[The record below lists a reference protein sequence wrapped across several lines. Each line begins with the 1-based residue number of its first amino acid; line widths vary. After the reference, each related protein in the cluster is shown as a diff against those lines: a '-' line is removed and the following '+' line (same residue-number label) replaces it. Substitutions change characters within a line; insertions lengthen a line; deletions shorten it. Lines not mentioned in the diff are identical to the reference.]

1 MYIQSGDAKRREEL
15 PKRDTEGDG
24 RGDREYFSPPSLIIA
39 DRYYTITTIII
50 IVIAII
56 LLL

>member
-1 MYIQSGDAKRREEL
+1 MYICDAKSGKKDCGEPEEGGEW
-15 PKRDTEGDG
+15 RTFFAAIVGH
-24 RGDREYFSPPSLIIA
+24 R